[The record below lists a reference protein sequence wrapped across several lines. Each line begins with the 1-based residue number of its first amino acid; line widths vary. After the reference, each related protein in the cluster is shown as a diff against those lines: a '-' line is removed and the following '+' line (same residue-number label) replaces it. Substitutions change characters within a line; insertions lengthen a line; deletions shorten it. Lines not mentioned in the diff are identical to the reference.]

1 MTENKKYGKREAAVK
16 KASLGTYWRQH
27 KAWVAGLSRGQ
38 KIKYRLFQA
47 LVVLAV
53 LVIAVFLAARA
64 WIRLPEVP
72 DLPTQGGVTT
82 QDGEEMEYD
91 GAELPNVAK
100 SGRKDG
106 YYTFLV
112 AGQDVIS
119 GSTDTMILISYDT
132 KNKEIHAISLLRDTM
147 INTSSS
153 SKRLNSVYAR
163 NKGSK
168 DLPDRQRVENGMN
181 ALRQEVSKL
190 TGIYPD
196 FYVMIQW
203 EAVGEL
209 VDAIGGVYFEVPFDM
224 DYDDPAQDLH
234 IHQKAGYRLLNGED
248 AMEVVRFRKN
258 NDLSI
263 SLGDSGRT
271 EIQRKFLTAVLKEC
285 IQPDVLLKLPTL
297 ANIFTEN
304 VTTDLSVGNIL
315 AFAQLAIGIDPDT
328 DVTMESIPWTGV
340 SYHGA
345 SMVLPI
351 QDELLALLNNGI
363 NPYMDDIQASDLQ
376 LLYQKSDGS
385 FGVTNGTLAD
395 PSMGRAYVA
404 TKPAQ
409 EETEEPEVPIETENP
424 DQSGATNEG
433 GTNPNDPVISG
444 DPTAPGE
451 TGEGGTTG
459 EGGAPTEGETS
470 GGTELPGG
478 TDTPS
483 GSETSGG
490 AGTSVDPV
498 IPGDPGIP
506 GDGTGETNPAV
517 SGNVNS
523 SGTGA
528 VPETSGASAGEEIN
542 MSTGDPSQVFP
553 DLNSEPAQDL
563 PQV

>member
-38 KIKYRLFQA
+38 RIKYRLFQA

-224 DYDDPAQDLH
+224 DYSSKGGLPSAQ
-234 IHQKAGYRLLNGED
+234 R
-248 AMEVVRFRKN
+248 R
-258 NDLSI
+258 
-263 SLGDSGRT
+263 GR
-271 EIQRKFLTAVLKEC
+271 
-285 IQPDVLLKLPTL
+285 
-297 ANIFTEN
+297 
-304 VTTDLSVGNIL
+304 
-315 AFAQLAIGIDPDT
+315 
-328 DVTMESIPWTGV
+328 
-340 SYHGA
+340 HG
-345 SMVLPI
+345 
-351 QDELLALLNNGI
+351 
-363 NPYMDDIQASDLQ
+363 
-376 LLYQKSDGS
+376 
-385 FGVTNGTLAD
+385 
-395 PSMGRAYVA
+395 
-404 TKPAQ
+404 
-409 EETEEPEVPIETENP
+409 
-424 DQSGATNEG
+424 G
-433 GTNPNDPVISG
+433 GP
-444 DPTAPGE
+444 
-451 TGEGGTTG
+451 
-459 EGGAPTEGETS
+459 
-470 GGTELPGG
+470 
-478 TDTPS
+478 
-483 GSETSGG
+483 
-490 AGTSVDPV
+490 
-498 IPGDPGIP
+498 
-506 GDGTGETNPAV
+506 
-517 SGNVNS
+517 
-523 SGTGA
+523 
-528 VPETSGASAGEEIN
+528 VPEEQRFEYFLG
-542 MSTGDPSQVFP
+542 
-553 DLNSEPAQDL
+553 
-563 PQV
+563 